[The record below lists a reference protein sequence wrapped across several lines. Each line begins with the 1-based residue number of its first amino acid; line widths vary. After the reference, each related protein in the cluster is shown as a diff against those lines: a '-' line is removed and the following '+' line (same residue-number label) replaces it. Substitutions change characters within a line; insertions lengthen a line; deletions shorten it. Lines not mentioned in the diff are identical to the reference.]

1 MKEIKVQ
8 QDVLALAQTPHRVR
22 FGRLNDGRMGVTI
35 DSFAAYIIYS
45 DNVFLDTRKFQ
56 TIDLQKIFDDIY
68 NAKDIQ
74 TKDGKVIVKADTLL
88 QEMISDEKGVSILKL
103 KDTLKEFK
111 NDDTTAYFNEK
122 LFKYFDSKKKLTY
135 SYHKTKLFVFENG
148 ELVGVVLESRVK
160 K

>member
-22 FGRLNDGRMGVTI
+22 FGKLNDGRMGVTI
-35 DSFAAYIIYS
+35 DGFAAYIIYS
-45 DNVFLDTRKFQ
+45 DNVFLDIRKFQ
-56 TIDLQKIFDDIY
+56 TIDLQKIFNDVFE
-68 NAKDIQ
+68 AKDIIP
-74 TKDGKVIVKADTLL
+74 T
-88 QEMISDEKGVSILKL
+88 GVSILKL

-148 ELVGVVLESRVK
+148 ELVGLVLENRVK

>member
-35 DSFAAYIIYS
+35 DGFAVYIIYS

-56 TIDLQKIFDDIY
+56 TIDLQKIFDDVFE
-68 NAKDIQ
+68 AKDIIP
-74 TKDGKVIVKADTLL
+74 T
-88 QEMISDEKGVSILKL
+88 GVSILKL

-148 ELVGVVLESRVK
+148 ELVGLVLESRVK

>member
-22 FGRLNDGRMGVTI
+22 FGGLNDGRMGVVI
-35 DSFAAYIIYS
+35 DGLAVYIIYS
-45 DNVFLDTRKFQ
+45 DNVFLDATKFQ
-56 TIDLQKIFDDIY
+56 TFDLQKIFVDIY
-68 NAKDIQ
+68 NAKDIVP
-74 TKDGKVIVKADTLL
+74 T
-88 QEMISDEKGVSILKL
+88 GVSILKL

-148 ELVGVVLESRVK
+148 ELVGLVLETRVNK
-160 K
+160 

>member
-35 DSFAAYIIYS
+35 DGFAAYIIYS

-56 TIDLQKIFDDIY
+56 TIDLQKIFDDVFK
-68 NAKDIQ
+68 AKDIIP
-74 TKDGKVIVKADTLL
+74 T
-88 QEMISDEKGVSILKL
+88 GVSINKL
-103 KDTLKEFK
+103 NEFK
-111 NDDTTAYFNEK
+111 NDETTAYFNEK

-148 ELVGVVLESRVK
+148 ELVGLVLENRVRK
-160 K
+160 

>member
-22 FGRLNDGRMGVTI
+22 FGRLNDGRMGVAI
-35 DSFAAYIIYS
+35 DCFSVYIIYS
-45 DNVFLDTRKFQ
+45 GNVFLDTTKFQ

-68 NAKDIQ
+68 NAKDIVP
-74 TKDGKVIVKADTLL
+74 T
-88 QEMISDEKGVSILKL
+88 GVSIHKL

-148 ELVGVVLESRVK
+148 ELVGLVLESRVK

>member
-1 MKEIKVQ
+1 
-8 QDVLALAQTPHRVR
+8 
-22 FGRLNDGRMGVTI
+22 MGVTI
-35 DSFAAYIIYS
+35 DGFAVYIIYS
-45 DNVFLDTRKFQ
+45 GNLLLDTSKFS
-56 TIDLQKIFDDIY
+56 TIDLQKIFDDVFK
-68 NAKDIQ
+68 AKDIIP
-74 TKDGKVIVKADTLL
+74 T
-88 QEMISDEKGVSILKL
+88 GVSILKL

>member
-8 QDVLALAQTPHRVR
+8 QDVLTLTQTPHRVR
-22 FGRLNDGRMGVTI
+22 LGRLNDGRMGVTI
-35 DSFAAYIIYS
+35 DGFAAYIIYS
-45 DNVFLDTRKFQ
+45 DNVFLDTTKFQ
-56 TIDLQKIFDDIY
+56 TIDLQKIFDDVVE
-68 NAKDIQ
+68 AKDIIP
-74 TKDGKVIVKADTLL
+74 T
-88 QEMISDEKGVSILKL
+88 GVSILKL

-111 NDDTTAYFNEK
+111 NDETTAYFNEK

-148 ELVGVVLESRVK
+148 ILVGVLLESRVK

>member
-35 DSFAAYIIYS
+35 DGFAAYIIYS

-56 TIDLQKIFDDIY
+56 TIDLQKIFDDVFK
-68 NAKDIQ
+68 AKDIIP
-74 TKDGKVIVKADTLL
+74 T
-88 QEMISDEKGVSILKL
+88 GVSILKL

-135 SYHKTKLFVFENG
+135 SYHKSKLFIFENG
-148 ELVGVVLESRVK
+148 ELVGLILETRVNK
-160 K
+160 

>member
-8 QDVLALAQTPHRVR
+8 QDVLALVQTPHRAR

-35 DSFAAYIIYS
+35 DGFAAYIIYS

-56 TIDLQKIFDDIY
+56 TIDLQKIFDDVFE
-68 NAKDIQ
+68 AKDIIP
-74 TKDGKVIVKADTLL
+74 T
-88 QEMISDEKGVSILKL
+88 GVSILKL

-135 SYHKTKLFVFENG
+135 SYHKTKLFVFENS
-148 ELVGVVLESRVK
+148 E
-160 K
+160 

>member
-35 DSFAAYIIYS
+35 DGFAAYIIYS

-56 TIDLQKIFDDIY
+56 TIDLQKIFDDVFK
-68 NAKDIQ
+68 AKDIIP
-74 TKDGKVIVKADTLL
+74 T
-88 QEMISDEKGVSILKL
+88 GVSILKL

-135 SYHKTKLFVFENG
+135 SYHKNKMFVFENG
-148 ELVGVVLESRVK
+148 ELVGLVLESRVK

>member
-8 QDVLALAQTPHRVR
+8 QDVLALAQTSHRVG

-35 DSFAAYIIYS
+35 DGFAAYIIYS

-56 TIDLQKIFDDIY
+56 TIDLQKIFDDVFE
-68 NAKDIQ
+68 AKDIIP
-74 TKDGKVIVKADTLL
+74 TA
-88 QEMISDEKGVSILKL
+88 VSILKL

-148 ELVGVVLESRVK
+148 ELVGLVLESRVK
-160 K
+160 N

>member
-8 QDVLALAQTPHRVR
+8 QDVLAMTQTPNRVR

-35 DSFAAYIIYS
+35 DGFAAYIIYS

-56 TIDLQKIFDDIY
+56 TIDLQKIFDDVFE
-68 NAKDIQ
+68 AKD
-74 TKDGKVIVKADTLL
+74 VIPTG
-88 QEMISDEKGVSILKL
+88 ISMNN
-103 KDTLKEFK
+103 LKEFK

-122 LFKYFDSKKKLTY
+122 LFKYFDSKKKKLTY

-148 ELVGVVLESRVK
+148 ELVGLVLETRMNK
-160 K
+160 

>member
-35 DSFAAYIIYS
+35 DGFAAYIIYS
-45 DNVFLDTRKFQ
+45 DNVFLDTRKFS
-56 TIDLQKIFDDIY
+56 TIDLQKIFDDVFE
-68 NAKDIQ
+68 AKDIIP
-74 TKDGKVIVKADTLL
+74 T
-88 QEMISDEKGVSILKL
+88 GVSILKL

-148 ELVGVVLESRVK
+148 ELVGLVLESRVK

>member
-1 MKEIKVQ
+1 MKETKVQ

-35 DSFAAYIIYS
+35 DGFAAYIIYS

-56 TIDLQKIFDDIY
+56 TIDLQKIFDDVFE
-68 NAKDIQ
+68 AKDIIP
-74 TKDGKVIVKADTLL
+74 T
-88 QEMISDEKGVSILKL
+88 GVSILKL

-135 SYHKTKLFVFENG
+135 SYHKSKLFVFEND
-148 ELVGVVLESRVK
+148 ELVGLVLETRVK

>member
-22 FGRLNDGRMGVTI
+22 IGGLNDGRMGVTI
-35 DSFAAYIIYS
+35 DGYATYIIYS
-45 DNVFLDTRKFQ
+45 DNVFLDTTKFQ
-56 TIDLQKIFDDIY
+56 TIDLQKIFDDVVE
-68 NAKDIQ
+68 AKDIIP
-74 TKDGKVIVKADTLL
+74 T
-88 QEMISDEKGVSILKL
+88 GVSILKL

-111 NDDTTAYFNEK
+111 NDETTAYFNEK
-122 LFKYFDSKKKLTY
+122 IFKYFDIKKKLTY

-148 ELVGVVLESRVK
+148 ELAGVVLESRLK

>member
-22 FGRLNDGRMGVTI
+22 FGKLNDGRMGVTI
-35 DSFAAYIIYS
+35 DGFAAYIIYS

-56 TIDLQKIFDDIY
+56 TIDLQKIFDDVY
-68 NAKDIQ
+68 NAKDIVP
-74 TKDGKVIVKADTLL
+74 TG
-88 QEMISDEKGVSILKL
+88 ISINN
-103 KDTLKEFK
+103 LKEFK

-148 ELVGVVLESRVK
+148 ELVGLVLESRVK

>member
-22 FGRLNDGRMGVTI
+22 FGKLNDGRMGVVI
-35 DSFAAYIIYS
+35 DGFAVYIIYS
-45 DNVFLDTRKFQ
+45 DNVFLDTSKFQ
-56 TIDLQKIFDDIY
+56 TIDLQKIFDDVFK
-68 NAKDIQ
+68 AKDIIP
-74 TKDGKVIVKADTLL
+74 T
-88 QEMISDEKGVSILKL
+88 GVSILKL

-122 LFKYFDSKKKLTY
+122 LFKYFDSKKKLAY

-148 ELVGVVLESRVK
+148 ELVGLVLETRVNK
-160 K
+160 

>member
-35 DSFAAYIIYS
+35 DGFAAYIIYS
-45 DNVFLDTRKFQ
+45 DNVFLDTSKFQ
-56 TIDLQKIFDDIY
+56 TIDLQKIFDDAFE
-68 NAKDIQ
+68 AKDIIP
-74 TKDGKVIVKADTLL
+74 T
-88 QEMISDEKGVSILKL
+88 GVSILKL

-111 NDDTTAYFNEK
+111 NDDTTTYFNEK

>member
-8 QDVLALAQTPHRVR
+8 QDVLALTQTSYRVQ
-22 FGRLNDGRMGVTI
+22 FGGLKDGRMGVTI
-35 DSFAAYIIYS
+35 DSIAAYIIYS
-45 DNVFLDTRKFQ
+45 DNVFLDTSKFR
-56 TIDLQKIFDDIY
+56 TIDLQKIFDDVFK
-68 NAKDIQ
+68 AKDIIP
-74 TKDGKVIVKADTLL
+74 T
-88 QEMISDEKGVSILKL
+88 GVSILKL
-103 KDTLKEFK
+103 KDTFIEFK

-148 ELVGVVLESRVK
+148 ELVGLVLESIVK